1 MQSDMKKILMM
12 FFALMTGVT
21 AASAQLSSGDYF
33 EGLSR
38 KIGFSRMIAPHGLE
52 ITYDKTV
59 HVKTHYTEALKM
71 LRIHLSKM
79 LIIVTFVTLMT
90 YLSVH
95 YLR

>member
-21 AASAQLSSGDYF
+21 AASAQQSSGDFF

-59 HVKTHYTEALKM
+59 HKVCTSG
-71 LRIHLSKM
+71 IN
-79 LIIVTFVTLMT
+79 VTFIVGVGVR
-90 YLSVH
+90 SCGFIPI
-95 YLR
+95 